1 MKPFQAPKKF
11 KEQKNKNKKRLT
23 LAEEG
28 EEMITKNVQL
38 EKLGEKLEKNLNAK
52 FTKKDVAKIYDL
64 VGEVIEEGILEG
76 GVKVGKLFTVTV
88 AQRAARQGRNPQTG
102 EKLNIPSKRVAR
114 FKASRNLA
122 DKVAAE

>member
-1 MKPFQAPKKF
+1 
-11 KEQKNKNKKRLT
+11 
-23 LAEEG
+23 
-28 EEMITKNVQL
+28 MITKNVQL

-76 GVKVGKLFTVTV
+76 GVKVGKLLTV

-102 EKLNIPSKRVAR
+102 EKLNIPAKKIAKFKVSK
-114 FKASRNLA
+114 NLA
-122 DKVAAE
+122 AKVAE

>member
-1 MKPFQAPKKF
+1 M
-11 KEQKNKNKKRLT
+11 

-64 VGEVIEEGILEG
+64 VEEVIEEGILEG

-88 AQRAARQGRNPQTG
+88 AERAARQGRNPQTG
-102 EKLNIPSKRVAR
+102 EKLSIPAKKVAR
-114 FKASRNLA
+114 FKVSRNLA